1 MRPWRLTWGFSRIG
15 RTNALMSYTL
25 KDTRMKD
32 YLVLIS
38 CICFLIF
45 LIPGRFRK
53 YFAIGGWASIVGYL
67 FLELPY
73 YFSINNFMY
82 PTIALLS
89 LPFLYITAKYLL
101 RDDPRVIQLSTIAAV
116 AFLVY
121 APFGYIPA
129 LGDWLIAAVTD
140 QTSAVLA
147 AIGYPVNFT
156 AWNMMERNGFRT
168 EIILAC
174 TGIQSIAIML
184 GVAWGVRSTLRQK
197 IAGFFL
203 VFPTIYILNVLRN
216 VFVITAYT
224 EQWFPYLPGIASNGE
239 FGYESFFW
247 AHNVMA
253 ELGALIFL
261 VILAYALFTVL
272 PELGSLADGLYRLY
286 RGEVEQII
294 RPKAG
299 KADL

>member
-1 MRPWRLTWGFSRIG
+1 
-15 RTNALMSYTL
+15 
-25 KDTRMKD
+25 MKD

-38 CICFLIF
+38 CICFLAF

-53 YFAIGGWASIVGYL
+53 YFAIGGWVSIVGYL

-82 PTIALLS
+82 PIIALLS
-89 LPFLYITAKYLL
+89 VPFLYITIKYLL
-101 RDDPRVIQLSTIAAV
+101 VADPRVMQLSGIAAV
-116 AFLVY
+116 AFLIF
-121 APFGYIPA
+121 APFAYIPA
-129 LGDWLIAAVTD
+129 LGNWLIAIVVD
-140 QTSAVLA
+140 QTAAALA
-147 AIGYPVNFT
+147 AVGYPVSLND
-156 AWNMMERNGFRT
+156 WNLMERNGFRT

-184 GVAWGVRSTLRQK
+184 GVAWGVQSTTRQK
-197 IAGFFL
+197 LTGFL
-203 VFPTIYILNVLRN
+203 VVFPTIYILNIVRN

-224 EQWFPYLPGIASNGE
+224 EQWFPYLSEIAGNGE

-261 VILAYALFTVL
+261 VVLAYALFMIL
-272 PELGSLADGLYRLY
+272 PELGTLADSLYRLY
-286 RGEVEQII
+286 RGEVERVF
-294 RPKAG
+294 RPKA
-299 KADL
+299 ARSDLQP

>member
-1 MRPWRLTWGFSRIG
+1 
-15 RTNALMSYTL
+15 
-25 KDTRMKD
+25 MKG

-45 LIPGRFRK
+45 LAPSRFRS
-53 YFAIGGWASIVGYL
+53 YFAIGGWASIIGYL

-73 YFSINNFMY
+73 YFSINNFLY
-82 PTIALLS
+82 PTITILS
-89 LPFLYITAKYLL
+89 LPFFYITAKYLL
-101 RDDPRVIQLSTIAAV
+101 RADHRVIQLSMIAAV
-116 AFLVY
+116 AFLIY

-140 QTSAVLA
+140 QTSAILA
-147 AIGYPVNFT
+147 AVGYPVNLT

-184 GVAWGVRSTLRQK
+184 GVAWGVPSTSWQK
-197 IAGFFL
+197 ITGFFL
-203 VFPTIYILNVLRN
+203 VFPAIYILNIMRN
-216 VFVITAYT
+216 VFVVTAYA
-224 EQWFPYLPGIASNGE
+224 EQWFPYFPEIASNGE

-261 VILAYALFTVL
+261 VILAYMLFKIL
-272 PELGSLADGLYRLY
+272 PELGNLADDLYHLYRS
-286 RGEVEQII
+286 EVDELI
-294 RPKAG
+294 RLGTRKV
-299 KADL
+299 

>member
-1 MRPWRLTWGFSRIG
+1 
-15 RTNALMSYTL
+15 MSH
-25 KDTRMKD
+25 KPKSERMKN

-53 YFAIGGWASIVGYL
+53 YFAIGGWASIVCYL

-82 PTIALLS
+82 PAMAFLS
-89 LPFLYITAKYLL
+89 VPFLYITAKHLL
-101 RDDPRVIQLSTIAAV
+101 RADPRVMQLSMIAAV
-116 AFLVY
+116 AFLIY

-129 LGDWLIAAVTD
+129 LGDWLIAAVAN
-140 QTSAVLA
+140 QTSTVLA

-156 AWNMMERNGFRT
+156 AWNVMERNGFRT

-184 GVAWGVRSTLRQK
+184 GVAWGVRSTLQQK
-197 IAGFFL
+197 IVGFFL
-203 VFPTIYILNVLRN
+203 VFPTIYILNILRN
-216 VFVITAYT
+216 AFVVIAYT

-253 ELGALIFL
+253 EFGALIFL
-261 VILAYALFTVL
+261 VILAYALFTIL
-272 PELGSLADGLYRLY
+272 PELGNLADGLYQLY

-294 RPKAG
+294 RPKTG
-299 KADL
+299 MSDP

>member
-1 MRPWRLTWGFSRIG
+1 
-15 RTNALMSYTL
+15 
-25 KDTRMKD
+25 MKN

-53 YFAIGGWASIVGYL
+53 YFAIGGWASIVCYL

-82 PTIALLS
+82 PAMAFLS
-89 LPFLYITAKYLL
+89 VPFLYITAKHLL
-101 RDDPRVIQLSTIAAV
+101 SADPRVMQLSMIAAV
-116 AFLVY
+116 AFLIY

-129 LGDWLIAAVTD
+129 LGDWLIAAVAN
-140 QTSAVLA
+140 QTSTVLA

-156 AWNMMERNGFRT
+156 AWNVMERNGFRT

-184 GVAWGVRSTLRQK
+184 GVAWGVRSTLQQK
-197 IAGFFL
+197 IVGFFL
-203 VFPTIYILNVLRN
+203 VFPTIYILNILRN
-216 VFVITAYT
+216 AFVVIAYT

-253 ELGALIFL
+253 EFGALIFL
-261 VILAYALFTVL
+261 VILAYALFTIL
-272 PELGSLADGLYRLY
+272 PELGNLADGLYQLY

-294 RPKAG
+294 RPKTG
-299 KADL
+299 MSDP

>member
-1 MRPWRLTWGFSRIG
+1 
-15 RTNALMSYTL
+15 
-25 KDTRMKD
+25 MKD

-38 CICFLIF
+38 CACFLIF

-73 YFSINNFMY
+73 HFSTNNFMY
-82 PTIALLS
+82 PAITLLS
-89 LPFLYITAKYLL
+89 VPFLYITAKHLL
-101 RDDPRVIQLSTIAAV
+101 RDDPRVMQLSMIAAV
-116 AFLVY
+116 AFLIY

-129 LGDWLIAAVTD
+129 LGDWLIAAVTN

-147 AIGYPVNFT
+147 AIGYPVNLT

-184 GVAWGVRSTLRQK
+184 GVAWGVRSTPGQR
-197 IAGFFL
+197 ITGFFL
-203 VFPTIYILNVLRN
+203 VFPVIYVLNILRN
-216 VFVITAYT
+216 VFVVTAYA
-224 EQWFPYLPGIASNGE
+224 EQWFPYLPRIASNGE

-261 VILAYALFTVL
+261 MILAYTLFTIL

-286 RGEVEQII
+286 RGEVERII
-294 RPKAG
+294 RPGTG
-299 KADL
+299 KPDL

>member
-1 MRPWRLTWGFSRIG
+1 
-15 RTNALMSYTL
+15 
-25 KDTRMKD
+25 MKN

-53 YFAIGGWASIVGYL
+53 YFAIGGWASIVCYL

-82 PTIALLS
+82 PAMAFLS
-89 LPFLYITAKYLL
+89 VPFLYITAKHLL
-101 RDDPRVIQLSTIAAV
+101 RADPRVMQLSMIAAV
-116 AFLVY
+116 AFLIY

-129 LGDWLIAAVTD
+129 LGDWLIAAVAN
-140 QTSAVLA
+140 QTSTVLA

-156 AWNMMERNGFRT
+156 AWNVMERNGFRT

-184 GVAWGVRSTLRQK
+184 GVAWGVRSTLQQK
-197 IAGFFL
+197 IVGFFL
-203 VFPTIYILNVLRN
+203 VFPTIYILNILRN
-216 VFVITAYT
+216 AFVVIAYT

-253 ELGALIFL
+253 EFGALIFL
-261 VILAYALFTVL
+261 VILAYALFTIL
-272 PELGSLADGLYRLY
+272 PELGNLADGLYQLY

-294 RPKAG
+294 RPKTG
-299 KADL
+299 MSDP

>member
-1 MRPWRLTWGFSRIG
+1 MRPEQ
-15 RTNALMSYTL
+15 RTPAIWPDWAHKCLMPRTPKSE
-25 KDTRMKD
+25 RMKN

-38 CICFLIF
+38 CACFLIF

-73 YFSINNFMY
+73 HLSTNNIMY
-82 PTIALLS
+82 PALTLLS
-89 LPFLYITAKYLL
+89 VPFLYITAKHLL
-101 RDDPRVIQLSTIAAV
+101 HDDPRVMQLSMIAAV
-116 AFLVY
+116 AFLIY

-129 LGDWLIAAVTD
+129 LGDWLIAAVTG

-147 AIGYPVNFT
+147 AIGYPVNLA

-184 GVAWGVRSTLRQK
+184 GVAWGVQSTLKQK
-197 IAGFFL
+197 IAGFFI
-203 VFPTIYILNVLRN
+203 VFPTIYILNIVRN
-216 VFVITAYT
+216 VFVIAAYT
-224 EQWFPYLPGIASNGE
+224 EQWFPYLPEIAGNGE

-261 VILAYALFTVL
+261 VILAYALFMNV
-272 PELGSLADGLYRLY
+272 PQLGILADSLYRLY
-286 RGEVEQII
+286 RGEVERIV
-294 RPKAG
+294 RPNAG
-299 KADL
+299 KTER

>member
-1 MRPWRLTWGFSRIG
+1 
-15 RTNALMSYTL
+15 
-25 KDTRMKD
+25 MKN

-53 YFAIGGWASIVGYL
+53 YFAIGGWASIVCYL

-82 PTIALLS
+82 PAMAFLS
-89 LPFLYITAKYLL
+89 VPFLYITAKHLL
-101 RDDPRVIQLSTIAAV
+101 RAVPRVMQLSMIAAV
-116 AFLVY
+116 AFLIY

-129 LGDWLIAAVTD
+129 LGDWLIAAVAN
-140 QTSAVLA
+140 QTSTVLA

-156 AWNMMERNGFRT
+156 AWNVMERNGFRT

-184 GVAWGVRSTLRQK
+184 GVAWGVRSTLQQK
-197 IAGFFL
+197 IVGFFL
-203 VFPTIYILNVLRN
+203 VFPTIYILNILRN
-216 VFVITAYT
+216 AFVVIAYT

-253 ELGALIFL
+253 EFGALIFL
-261 VILAYALFTVL
+261 VILAYALFTIL
-272 PELGSLADGLYRLY
+272 PELGNLADGLYQLY

-294 RPKAG
+294 RPKTG
-299 KADL
+299 MSDP

>member
-1 MRPWRLTWGFSRIG
+1 MAVAPKVKGMT
-15 RTNALMSYTL
+15 
-25 KDTRMKD
+25 D

-38 CICFLIF
+38 CICFILF

-53 YFAIGGWASIVGYL
+53 FFAIGGWASIVGYL
-67 FLELPY
+67 FLEVPY
-73 YFSINNFMY
+73 YISINNFMY
-82 PTIALLS
+82 PTLALLAI
-89 LPFLYITAKYLL
+89 PFLLITVKYLL
-101 RDDPRVIQLSTIAAV
+101 REDPRVVQLSTIAAV
-116 AFLVY
+116 AFLIY

-140 QTSAVLA
+140 QTSTILA
-147 AIGYPVNFT
+147 ALGYPVNFS

-184 GVAWGVRSTLRQK
+184 GVAWGVRSTIRQK
-197 IAGFFL
+197 LAGFLL
-203 VFPTIYILNVLRN
+203 VFPSIYILNILRN

-224 EQWFPYLPGIASNGE
+224 EQWFPYLPAIASNGE

-253 ELGALIFL
+253 ELGALVVL
-261 VILAYALFTVL
+261 VFLAYALFMIL
-272 PELGSLADGLYRLY
+272 PELGNLADGLYRLY
-286 RGEVEQII
+286 RGEVEQFI
-294 RPKAG
+294 RSRSG
-299 KADL
+299 RSDL

>member
-1 MRPWRLTWGFSRIG
+1 
-15 RTNALMSYTL
+15 
-25 KDTRMKD
+25 
-32 YLVLIS
+32 
-38 CICFLIF
+38 
-45 LIPGRFRK
+45 
-53 YFAIGGWASIVGYL
+53 
-67 FLELPY
+67 
-73 YFSINNFMY
+73 
-82 PTIALLS
+82 
-89 LPFLYITAKYLL
+89 
-101 RDDPRVIQLSTIAAV
+101 
-116 AFLVY
+116 
-121 APFGYIPA
+121 

-197 IAGFFL
+197 IAGFLL

-294 RPKAG
+294 RPKARRS
-299 KADL
+299 DL